1 MGALTAEAYIDSGLV
16 EDEHLY
22 LVTLRDAQARAAV
35 AELWVAVAGDRV
47 IATVTFCPPGSNYR
61 ETGRDGQGE
70 FRNLAVDPGSQGRGV
85 ARALIDRCFERCAD
99 LGLPELV
106 LCVDERNTSAQRL
119 YERLGFV
126 RRPDGDWSPIPT
138 VRLWAYRAAV

>member
-1 MGALTAEAYIDSGLV
+1 M
-16 EDEHLY
+16 
-22 LVTLRDAQARAAV
+22 
-35 AELWVAVAGDRV
+35 AELWVAVAGGRV

-61 ETGRDGQGE
+61 ETGQDGQGE
-70 FRNLAVDPGSQGRGV
+70 FRNLAVDPTSQGRGV

-106 LCVDERNTSAQRL
+106 LCVDELNAPAQRL

-126 RRPDGDWSPIPT
+126 RRPEADWSPIPT